1 MDDLSSTFVATNLVE
16 LKKIRVGIVNYLNT
30 RPLLYGLERTSI
42 RDQIDLTLD
51 YPANIAAQLRAG
63 AIDLGLVPVAL
74 KKEMPTLQRVGMHC
88 IATEGEIASVCLF
101 SRVPIEEVR
110 TILLDYQSRSS
121 VALLRILLR
130 DFYKKEVEFERTTG
144 DEYIGQI
151 TGPRAGLIIGDRA
164 LQYRNEFAYCYDLGA
179 AWKQLTG
186 LPFVFAAWFSTID
199 LSPAFLD
206 AFPTANQLGL
216 DNLQEVLSGITSAIN
231 YDLHHYY
238 TANVQYRWQPGMQ
251 EALDRFLS
259 LSE

>member
-1 MDDLSSTFVATNLVE
+1 MPTNLVN

-42 RDQIDLTLD
+42 RDQISLTLD
-51 YPANIAAQLRAG
+51 YPANIAAQLKSG

-74 KKEMPTLQRVGMHC
+74 KKEMPELQRVGSHC

-101 SRVPIEEVR
+101 SQVPLESIR
-110 TILLDYQSRSS
+110 SILLDYQSRSS
-121 VALLRILLR
+121 VALLRVLLNHY
-130 DFYKKEVEFERTTG
+130 FKLSVSFETTAG

-151 TGPRAGLIIGDRA
+151 RDHRAGLIIGDRA
-164 LQYRNEFAYCYDLGA
+164 LQCRNDFAYCYDLGI
-179 AWKQLTG
+179 AWKQFTG
-186 LPFVFAAWFSTID
+186 LPFVFAAWFSRIS
-199 LSPAFLD
+199 LSAEFLEAFHV
-206 AFPTANQLGL
+206 ANQLGL
-216 DNLQEVLSGITSAIN
+216 DHLQDVLGGISTHVN

-238 TANVQYRWQPGMQ
+238 THNVQYRWLPGMQ